1 MMIHEITKIVGKHK
15 KKKRIGCG
23 IGSGHGKTAGRG
35 TKGAGARSGYGGSI
49 PAMFEGGGRPYY
61 RRIAKRGF
69 NNVNFRTEY
78 NIVNLAVIEAH
89 FDTGSAVDADSL
101 VKAGLIKHSKLP
113 LKVLGAGDL
122 TKKVSVTA
130 AKFSASAR
138 SKIEQAGGTCNV
150 TA

>member
-1 MMIHEITKIVGKHK
+1 MMIHDITKLVGKHK

-69 NNVNFRTEY
+69 NNFNFRQEY
-78 NIVNLAVIEAH
+78 NIVNLAVIEAN
-89 FDTGSAVDADSL
+89 FNNGSSVDAESL

-122 TKKVSVTA
+122 TKKLTVTA

-138 SKIEQAGGTCNV
+138 TKIEQAGGACNV
-150 TA
+150 SA

>member
-1 MMIHEITKIVGKHK
+1 MMIHEVTKLVGKHK
-15 KKKRIGCG
+15 RKKRIGCG

-35 TKGAGARSGYGGSI
+35 TKGAGSRSGYGGSI
-49 PAMFEGGGRPYY
+49 PAMFEGGSRPYY

-69 NNVNFRTEY
+69 NNINFRTEY
-78 NIVNLAVIEAH
+78 NIVNLAVIEAN
-89 FDTGSAVDADSL
+89 FASDASVDAEAL

-122 TKKVSVTA
+122 TKKVNVTA

-138 SKIEQAGGTCNV
+138 SKIEQAGGSCV
-150 TA
+150 TV